1 MSSLKVRNML
11 NQIDPNAIIIA
22 QKIAKKD
29 LEMKDTHRQLEDCK
43 Y

>member
-1 MSSLKVRNML
+1 ML